1 MKKQI
6 LLLFPF
12 NHFFKNS
19 LGMFL
24 FDGEFFVFK
33 EVVLKFIGKKNLY
46 TGKLD
51 LLLVHTA
58 KIHWCVQ
65 IYTYSHT
72 SRISMTAYSQNIP
85 YIYAHI

>member
-6 LLLFPF
+6 LLLFPL

-33 EVVLKFIGKKNLY
+33 EVVLKFIGKKNLSS
-46 TGKLD
+46 TQ
-51 LLLVHTA
+51 VNS
-58 KIHWCVQ
+58 
-65 IYTYSHT
+65 IYYW
-72 SRISMTAYSQNIP
+72 
-85 YIYAHI
+85 YILQKYIGVFKFILIVTLQGFQ